1 MLAIMISFAAM
12 LSIQLSTMGEGTNSS
27 LAPSIRILIK
37 ETADVLERIGANPAH
52 RKGTSALYGRHL
64 REFISNL
71 GISNLPSRGNNQNDQ
86 FRQQPQFQVTQ
97 SQERNPVYQSQA
109 SDPADIEM
117 AQLLQFS
124 AMSDDQIN
132 QAINDAGEELGTFVP
147 TMQIDERTGL
157 DWLDWFNMEN
167 SVQRSVHSI
176 S

>member
-1 MLAIMISFAAM
+1 MISFAAM

-27 LAPSIRILIK
+27 LAPSIRVLIK
-37 ETADVLERIGANPAH
+37 ETADVLERVGANPPH

-71 GISNLPSRGNNQNDQ
+71 GMSTLPSRGNNPTDE
-86 FRQQPQFQVTQ
+86 FRQQPQFQATQ
-97 SQERNPVYQSQA
+97 PPERNPIYQSQTN
-109 SDPADIEM
+109 DPADMEM

-124 AMSDDQIN
+124 AMSDDQII

-147 TMQIDERTGL
+147 NMQIDERTGL

-167 SVQRSVHSI
+167 NV
-176 S
+176 